1 MTFVKNNKISDPLK
15 NTSVVNS
22 EKGSKNGNFFQAN
35 FVSLRTGDFFFF
47 STYFCMFLYA
57 DTKDSN
63 IIEMTGSIL
72 KVASFAQLQY
82 TQSIV
87 G

>member
-22 EKGSKNGNFFQAN
+22 EKGSRNGNFFQPN

-47 STYFCMFLYA
+47 QHNFVCFNMLIQNTQ
-57 DTKDSN
+57 
-63 IIEMTGSIL
+63 IPL
-72 KVASFAQLQY
+72 K
-82 TQSIV
+82 
-87 G
+87 